1 MSRYFKTKDSNTY
14 QGLTIVSPVLTI
26 VSPSMNSSS
35 FFQEGFYRVRHHL
48 AFQIKMDFWLS
59 CSLRKTMKNFL
70 NDQFRVYFK
79 SAVEQISLEFAEFKL
94 NRNNH

>member
-1 MSRYFKTKDSNTY
+1 
-14 QGLTIVSPVLTI
+14 
-26 VSPSMNSSS
+26 MNNSS
-35 FFQEGFYRVRHHL
+35 FFSYLNGQEGFYRVKHYL
-48 AFQIKMDFWLS
+48 AFQIKMDFLLS
-59 CSLRKTMKNFL
+59 VSLRKTMKNFL

>member
-1 MSRYFKTKDSNTY
+1 
-14 QGLTIVSPVLTI
+14 
-26 VSPSMNSSS
+26 MNSSC
-35 FFQEGFYRVRHHL
+35 FFSYLNGQEGYYRVKHNL
-48 AFQIKMDFWLS
+48 AFQIKMDFLLS

>member
-1 MSRYFKTKDSNTY
+1 
-14 QGLTIVSPVLTI
+14 
-26 VSPSMNSSS
+26 MNNSS
-35 FFQEGFYRVRHHL
+35 FFSYLNGQEGFYGVKL
-48 AFQIKMDFWLS
+48 AFQIKMDFLLS

>member
-1 MSRYFKTKDSNTY
+1 
-14 QGLTIVSPVLTI
+14 
-26 VSPSMNSSS
+26 MNSSS
-35 FFQEGFYRVRHHL
+35 FFSYLNGQEGRFYRVKQL
-48 AFQIKMDFWLS
+48 AFQIKMDFLLS
-59 CSLRKTMKNFL
+59 ASLRKTMKKFL